1 MAVPLDGLEPLKRLA
16 AFQVRFSACATFAG
30 ARVGLA
36 FVSRDRLSTGAA
48 TEGDARGGAQHMT
61 DGLARGLALSSKPP
75 LRAFTATRR
84 HPLAPTGSRG
94 PTPAPG

>member
-1 MAVPLDGLEPLKRLA
+1 MMNCESGSPFFPNDAYLELTSGSEELA
-16 AFQVRFSACATFAG
+16 AITM
-30 ARVGLA
+30 
-36 FVSRDRLSTGAA
+36 DH
-48 TEGDARGGAQHMT
+48 DAIICFMT